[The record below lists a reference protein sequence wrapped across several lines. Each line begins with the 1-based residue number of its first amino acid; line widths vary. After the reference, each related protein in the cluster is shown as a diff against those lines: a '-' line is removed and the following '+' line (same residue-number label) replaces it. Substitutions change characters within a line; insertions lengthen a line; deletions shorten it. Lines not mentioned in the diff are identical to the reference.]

1 MKHMKSHVPLAQSA
15 LRECKVNL
23 MQICGF
29 AARPAK
35 RFQTMYVPVTM

>member
-15 LRECKVNL
+15 PRECKVNL

-29 AARPAK
+29 AARPK